1 MAVLLGA
8 KSLGKSYGPR
18 PLFNGL
24 TFVLNEGERIGFIGP
39 NGSGKTTLLNLLAGL
54 EEPDTGTLSVKRRLR
69 LGYVPQQ
76 DVFEPGLTA
85 EQVLMAALAD
95 DPLDEHARDYRVAA
109 VLTRIGFPEAE
120 QRRPVETL
128 SGGWRK
134 RVAIAR
140 ELVREPELLLMDEP
154 TNHLDLDGILWLEQ
168 LLTEATFG
176 SLVVSHDRIFLEHT
190 SNRIFELNRCF
201 PDGFFS
207 TPGRYSDFLE
217 KREEF
222 LSGQLKTQR
231 ALESKVRREVEW
243 LRRGPQGRG
252 TKARAR
258 TDEAGRLIGEL
269 ANVRARNNQKSGAG
283 IDFAATGRQANKLI
297 ALKGIEKSLGG
308 RKLIG
313 GLDLVL
319 TRGMKLGLLGENGSG
334 KTTFLRLLAGEL
346 DPDEGTIERAERLQ
360 TAYFDQQ
367 REQLDP
373 EATLRRALAP
383 TGETVTFRGQATH
396 VSGWAKRFL
405 FAPEQLDMRVKDL
418 SGGEQARILIAR
430 LMLRPADILL
440 LDEPTNDLDIPSL
453 EVLEESLADFPGVL
467 VLVTHDRYMLRRLAT
482 DILGLDGRGG
492 LRIFTDFSQWE
503 NDRLEAL
510 RREAQSR
517 KPVAAK
523 PAPLAKAP
531 RKRKRFSFNEQREWD
546 GMEAAILESEAA
558 AQAIQEEIEDPA
570 TARDPVKLRE
580 RCQALAEAQAKVD
593 RLYARWKELEE
604 KQRQALSES

>member
-1 MAVLLGA
+1 MAVLLGCQ
-8 KSLGKSYGPR
+8 SLGKSFGSR
-18 PLFNGL
+18 PLFEGL
-24 TFVLNEGERIGFIGP
+24 TFVLNDGEHTGLIGP

-54 EEPDTGTLSVKRRLR
+54 EKPDEGTLSVKRQLR
-69 LGYVPQQ
+69 LGYVPQR
-76 DVFEPGLTA
+76 DSFEPHVNAEQILTA
-85 EQVLMAALAD
+85 ALTD
-95 DPLDEHARDYRVAA
+95 DHLDEHTREYRVAA
-109 VLTRIGFPEAE
+109 VLTRIGFPDDW
-120 QRRPVETL
+120 RRAPVEAL

-168 LLTEATFG
+168 LLADAPFG
-176 SLVVSHDRIFLEHT
+176 SLVVSHDRLFLEHT
-190 SNRIFELNRCF
+190 ANRIFELNRCF
-201 PDGFFS
+201 PGGFFS
-207 TPGRYSDFLE
+207 TPGHYSDFLE

-222 LSGQLKTQR
+222 LCGQLKTQQ
-231 ALESKVRREVEW
+231 ALESVVRREAEW
-243 LRRGPQGRG
+243 LRRGAPARR

-258 TDEAGRLIGEL
+258 VDEAGRLIGEL
-269 ANVRARNNQKSGAG
+269 AEVRTRNEHKGGAG

-297 ALKGIEKSLGG
+297 TLKGIEKSLGE

-319 TRGMKLGLLGENGSG
+319 TRGMKLGLLGGNGSG

-346 DPDEGTIERAERLQ
+346 EPDAGTIERAERLQ
-360 TAYFDQQ
+360 AAYFDQQ

-383 TGETVTFRGQATH
+383 TGESVSFRGQPTH

-405 FAPEQLDMRVKDL
+405 FKPEQLDMQVKDL

-467 VLVTHDRYMLRRLAT
+467 VLVTHDRVLLRKLAT
-482 DILGLDGRGG
+482 DILGLDGCGG
-492 LRIFTDFSQWE
+492 VRLFADFAQWE
-503 NDRLEAL
+503 NDRRQTIE
-510 RREAQSR
+510 REIQAR
-517 KPVAAK
+517 KPSPVK
-523 PAPLAKAP
+523 PAQRAEPTRSAK
-531 RKRKRFSFNEQREWD
+531 RLSFKDQREWN
-546 GMEAAILESEAA
+546 GMETAILESEAA
-558 AQAIQEEIEDPA
+558 AQAIQKEIEDPA
-570 TARDPVKLRE
+570 IARDPMKLRE
-580 RCQALAEAQAKVD
+580 RCQALAEAQAQVD
-593 RLYARWKELEE
+593 RLYTRWKELEE
-604 KQRQALSES
+604 KQR